1 VIIDLAPCYADFSE
15 SVTFG
20 LTTFRGILDT
30 VDAMAFESPTN
41 TTHQLRY
48 QTGPALVAGSS
59 ISIAG
64 VSYKVA
70 GVPQRLNASERVAPL
85 VRQP

>member
-1 VIIDLAPCYADFSE
+1 MIIDIAPCYADFSE

-20 LTTFRGILDT
+20 PTTFRGILDT
-30 VDAMAFESPTN
+30 VDAMAFDSPTN

-48 QTGPALVAGSS
+48 QIGPALVDGSA
-59 ISIAG
+59 ITIAG

-70 GVPQRLNASERVAPL
+70 GVPQRLNASERIAAL

>member
-1 VIIDLAPCYADFSE
+1 MILDIAPLYADFSE
-15 SVTFG
+15 TVTFG
-20 LTTFRGILDT
+20 ATTFRGILDT
-30 VDAMAFESPTN
+30 VDAMAFDSPNN
-41 TTHQLRY
+41 TTHHLRY
-48 QTGPALVAGSS
+48 QAGPAIVAGSS